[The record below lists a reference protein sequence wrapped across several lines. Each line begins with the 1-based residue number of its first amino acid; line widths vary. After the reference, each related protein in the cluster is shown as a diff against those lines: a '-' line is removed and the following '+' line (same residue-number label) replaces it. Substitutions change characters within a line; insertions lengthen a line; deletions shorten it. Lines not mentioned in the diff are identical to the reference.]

1 MTRQADFLKG
11 IKEKPL
17 SAKRLVAHIVE
28 DVKGHFIEFDW
39 YKRRYRVKDYNVSN
53 FDETS
58 FQIRVVTG
66 NRVYISLNCEAIYNT
81 DLENRELVIVVVTIN
96 YGAIKVLAI
105 IIFKGA
111 YHLRGYFKN
120 DLDDNILF
128 TRSATRFSN

>member
-1 MTRQADFLKG
+1 
-11 IKEKPL
+11 
-17 SAKRLVAHIVE
+17 
-28 DVKGHFIEFDW
+28 
-39 YKRRYRVKDYNVSN
+39 VSN

-81 DLENRELVIVVVTIN
+81 DLENRELIIAVVTIN
-96 YGAIKVLAI
+96 YSAIKVLAI

-128 TRSATRFSN
+128 TQSATRFSN